1 MFTNANALPLGVM
14 DDGKVVQDVELPPW
28 ARGSPETFVRLMRQA
43 LESDLVSCQ
52 LHHWIDLV
60 FGYKQRGPEAVRAL
74 NVFYYL
80 SYDGNVNLA
89 AVTDPVMREALENQI
104 RHFGQMPAQL
114 LTDPHPPR
122 SSVMSVV
129 CPHSIPTHNLDS
141 SVSALF
147 NTILY
152 YTIQYILVNT
162 VH

>member
-129 CPHSIPTHNLDS
+129 CPLSIPTHKIL
-141 SVSALF
+141 ARLF
-147 NTILY
+147 QLYLILY
-152 YTIQYILVNT
+152 YT
-162 VH
+162 VHTRKYCALQ